1 VRRLFSRFAR
11 GSAGVGLLLLRV
23 AAGSIVVARG
33 ICALRNTVSTG
44 TDIFQLVVAAAALLF
59 IIGLWTPAAAAV
71 LISFE
76 LWQMV
81 SRREYLAVEVLLCT
95 VALAIALLGPGA
107 CSVDARLFGW
117 KRLDIDTGNKKR

>member
-33 ICALRNTVSTG
+33 VCALGNAVSTG
-44 TDIFQLVVAAAALLF
+44 TGIFQFVAAAAALLF

-71 LISFE
+71 LFILE
-76 LWQMV
+76 LWRMV
-81 SRREYLAVEVLLCT
+81 SRPEYLAVEVLLS
-95 VALAIALLGPGA
+95 AIGLAIALLGPGA

-117 KRLDIDTGNKKR
+117 KRIDIGTGNKKR